1 MANLVRICGHHHR
14 LRHHHGF
21 TLSGAPGRWRW
32 DPPDTDQPDTDHPP
46 DSDHPPDT
54 DQPDTDQPDTDHPP
68 DSDPPLFSLEE

>member
-32 DPPDTDQPDTDHPP
+32 DPPDTD
-46 DSDHPPDT
+46 HPPDT
-54 DQPDTDQPDTDHPP
+54 DQPDTPDT
-68 DSDPPLFSLEE
+68 DPPLFSLEE

>member
-32 DPPDTDQPDTDHPP
+32 DPPDTDQPDT
-46 DSDHPPDT
+46 PDT
-54 DQPDTDQPDTDHPP
+54 
-68 DSDPPLFSLEE
+68 DPPLFSLEE